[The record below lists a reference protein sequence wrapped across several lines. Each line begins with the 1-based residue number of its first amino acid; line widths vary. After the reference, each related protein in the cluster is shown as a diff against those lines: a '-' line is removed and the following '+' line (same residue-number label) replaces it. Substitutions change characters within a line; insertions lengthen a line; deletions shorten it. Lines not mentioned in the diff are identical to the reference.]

1 MFIELVTI
9 EMSDGEDV
17 GQERLLKMAEES
29 VDVEYI
35 RNTLSDTEAR
45 AEHQLRADR
54 RTWPAEKN
62 IQNHAKLGRTKE
74 LG

>member
-1 MFIELVTI
+1 MFIKLVTT
-9 EMSDGEDV
+9 EMSNGEDV

-35 RNTLSDTEAR
+35 RNTFSDTEAR

-54 RTWPAEKN
+54 SA
-62 IQNHAKLGRTKE
+62 
-74 LG
+74 